1 MEQVDEQS
9 SNQPMFEI
17 RPVIE
22 QKPFENPAVQFFFS
36 KWCEI
41 NDSIEPQYV
50 DRKTREERGVKGILE
65 RNIDG
70 KQTLY
75 IPHDLA
81 LWEMVGIMETVD
93 HDTYAQKP
101 EKKDTAKEKILILG
115 KEFQNAGIYIA
126 KRLNFITNG
135 REIAH
140 GLAEEFYGYGQ
151 SLIERKSPEQFASV
165 DEISKKELTP
175 SETDEIDRFLAGDR
189 LYKARKASVE
199 RKAAIDPKSM
209 EELVEQERCDTLAQ
223 FFRVSEKAF
232 LLSENPQTG
241 ELQSRKPPVKPWLIN
256 APIHSGFL
264 RKVEQSLKNTIETPK
279 RELVSAVFL
288 RGLEKV
294 VTDTREAGWKYAVNT
309 LFEKAGIDLHLE
321 QRKLTEVLRLPELK
335 AELEALRQTGDIER
349 ISAKEREIADKIQDA
364 VSRFPREENSQNPSE
379 IVATQ
384 NINCVGASIL
394 GGSLLKEAGIV
405 YLVGNLPRHSLLFVL
420 TSDEQVLWRDMLF
433 RGNNRYVT
441 DPMIQ
446 GTNMD
451 GNPLTVKD
459 IIHFSNHPT
468 TEGLMFEVVRGPF
481 DLRFPWIPRNHK
493 VLLTLFESEMGQKIQ
508 LLKNTALTLSDL
520 GRIKEANEANR
531 LAASFNPR
539 DPDIFN
545 NFGNSLLTLEHD
557 NDALAA
563 YRKAISIDPDTDNT
577 YNALGYVLS
586 TQGKFDEAIQCY
598 REAIK
603 NNPNIDYFYNN
614 LGNALVHEN
623 KVAEAIDAYTR
634 YVRAADPSENSKE
647 IQKVKAKI
655 QQLKQAI

>member
-50 DRKTREERGVKGILE
+50 DRKTWEERGVKGILE

-241 ELQSRKPPVKPWLIN
+241 ELQRRKPS
-256 APIHSGFL
+256 HSQ
-264 RKVEQSLKNTIETPK
+264 RIPSQSRTVT
-279 RELVSAVFL
+279 
-288 RGLEKV
+288 EK
-294 VTDTREAGWKYAVNT
+294 Y
-309 LFEKAGIDLHLE
+309 
-321 QRKLTEVLRLPELK
+321 
-335 AELEALRQTGDIER
+335 
-349 ISAKEREIADKIQDA
+349 
-364 VSRFPREENSQNPSE
+364 
-379 IVATQ
+379 
-384 NINCVGASIL
+384 
-394 GGSLLKEAGIV
+394 
-405 YLVGNLPRHSLLFVL
+405 Y
-420 TSDEQVLWRDMLF
+420 
-433 RGNNRYVT
+433 
-441 DPMIQ
+441 
-446 GTNMD
+446 
-451 GNPLTVKD
+451 
-459 IIHFSNHPT
+459 
-468 TEGLMFEVVRGPF
+468 
-481 DLRFPWIPRNHK
+481 
-493 VLLTLFESEMGQKIQ
+493 
-508 LLKNTALTLSDL
+508 
-520 GRIKEANEANR
+520 
-531 LAASFNPR
+531 
-539 DPDIFN
+539 
-545 NFGNSLLTLEHD
+545 
-557 NDALAA
+557 
-563 YRKAISIDPDTDNT
+563 
-577 YNALGYVLS
+577 
-586 TQGKFDEAIQCY
+586 
-598 REAIK
+598 
-603 NNPNIDYFYNN
+603 
-614 LGNALVHEN
+614 
-623 KVAEAIDAYTR
+623 
-634 YVRAADPSENSKE
+634 
-647 IQKVKAKI
+647 
-655 QQLKQAI
+655 